1 MRSSNSAVRRL
12 AGAAVL
18 GAASIKAMSL
28 NLSQT
33 YEGATF
39 FEDWTYNASVIDN
52 FTMGNVQCVQFE
64 LSRVFRTF

>member
-1 MRSSNSAVRRL
+1 MLRFV
-12 AGAAVL
+12 GAALL

-52 FTMGNVQCVQFE
+52 TTQGNIQYVN
-64 LSRVFRTF
+64 FRPSKLFRSFILHVG